1 MSLKSQSAKEIFVT
15 GPRTAHRERAGKDA
29 VKSAREAILEL
40 WGPIVTTTDR
50 ALQRGFKPSATRLMI
65 VEAVHGQRAFAMAS
79 VAFESDP
86 DKRIQQI
93 AVAFTV
99 ATKSITLPVGVVFVR
114 KDNNKP
120 ARDEHEVVLPG
131 IVVVAAAQY
140 LQRDPL
146 DLADAFLEAGA
157 AIASNMLGGLDDPVE
172 N

>member
-1 MSLKSQSAKEIFVT
+1 
-15 GPRTAHRERAGKDA
+15 
-29 VKSAREAILEL
+29 
-40 WGPIVTTTDR
+40 
-50 ALQRGFKPSATRLMI
+50 
-65 VEAVHGQRAFAMAS
+65 MAS